1 MAQMKQIPLEEI
13 KRSLMRL
20 KVGNNREIQWY
31 HVQGIF
37 SGFLHGFEIFQY
49 SPADK
54 KVCLDSCG
62 FPTVTTRRAMGDF
75 LEYFNIPGGVSFA
88 KGKFSARV
96 QGQEA
101 ETNHDPITFTIY

>member
-1 MAQMKQIPLEEI
+1 MAKMKKIPLEKI
-13 KRSLMRL
+13 KEDGSRL
-20 KVGNNREIQWY
+20 TIGNNRQIQWF
-31 HVQGIF
+31 GSCGMF
-37 SGFLHGFEIFQY
+37 SGFLYGFEIFQY

-54 KVCLDSCG
+54 KVCLDPCG

-88 KGKFSARV
+88 KGKFSAWV

-101 ETNHDPITFTIY
+101 ETNYDPITFTIA

>member
-1 MAQMKQIPLEEI
+1 MAKMKKIPLEEI
-13 KRSLMRL
+13 KKRHVPV
-20 KVGNNREIQWY
+20 KVGNNREIVWY
-31 HVQGIF
+31 DAAGIF

-49 SPADK
+49 APADK
-54 KVCLDSCG
+54 KVCLDPCG
-62 FPTVTTRRAMGDF
+62 FPTVTTRSAMGDF

-101 ETNHDPITFTIY
+101 ETNHDPITFTIA